1 MNNIILLVIGIIVAT
16 FLFFYKNKKLICLM
30 YHNVLIEGKTGII
43 SKKEFEDHM
52 EYIKN
57 MKSYKMEELEKLN
70 YKLPKNS
77 ILITFD
83 DGYKN
88 NYTNA
93 FPILKKYGIKATIF
107 LNTRYV
113 GKDPYY
119 LNWSEIK
126 EMYESGLI
134 DFQMHTHSHFPTIR
148 KIEIKGFFE
157 NDEIDFVKR
166 EYYSIFD
173 KNEKYNNFKNL
184 DFTNLPVFKIRSQ
197 ISIPGYRLKENFL
210 EEYKKII
217 KKESFI
223 ELSSKKKKEII
234 NNYLKKNKNKY
245 FEKITKKEFL
255 EIVRA
260 EILINK
266 NLIEEKINKKV
277 EYLAYPWGHK
287 FKGNQQYIRKLGVK
301 GFLFTSDK
309 KNNLKINL
317 NKITRINGD
326 KIKEK
331 EKFVKRLKNI

>member
-210 EEYKKII
+210 EINKCNYSLIYKVD
-217 KKESFI
+217 
-223 ELSSKKKKEII
+223 
-234 NNYLKKNKNKY
+234 NNYRMLTMITDRQ
-245 FEKITKKEFL
+245 EKRLYCGLSCMSHIDMKEFL
-255 EIVRA
+255 E
-260 EILINK
+260 
-266 NLIEEKINKKV
+266 
-277 EYLAYPWGHK
+277 
-287 FKGNQQYIRKLGVK
+287 RKLK
-301 GFLFTSDK
+301 DIK
-309 KNNLKINL
+309 KYA
-317 NKITRINGD
+317 
-326 KIKEK
+326 
-331 EKFVKRLKNI
+331 